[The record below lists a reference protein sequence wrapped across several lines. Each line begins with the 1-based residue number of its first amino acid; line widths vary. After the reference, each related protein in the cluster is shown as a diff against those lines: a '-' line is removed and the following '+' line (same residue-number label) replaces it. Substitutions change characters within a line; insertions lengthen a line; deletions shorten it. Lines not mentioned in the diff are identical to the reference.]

1 MAKLFICGDLLNN
14 VTTQNFFSSNIMEEI
29 KKTDYSIV
37 NFEAPIEN
45 NFEPIKKAGP
55 HKKQKK
61 ETISILKEVGFDL
74 LLLANNHIFDY
85 GKEGLKSTLD
95 ECHKNSIKT
104 IGAELSFEKAYE
116 PLIVNIKGFK
126 FGFINAS
133 EAQFG
138 ALTTNESESGYAWIN
153 HKRINE
159 TVIHLKEVESVDYII
174 FFAHAGL
181 EHYDIPLIEWRNR
194 YKELCDLGADCVI
207 GSHPHVPQG
216 YEKYGEKMIFY
227 SLGNFYFPKKDNQ
240 DKVEHGYSLI
250 LDFQKD
256 SSISFEMVY
265 HTVNNNVISRIAS
278 KDSIIDFKSLN
289 SKLEEDKYNKV
300 VDLVYSD
307 AYEKICYPYYAS
319 TFNAVIAGDKIQ
331 KKVKNLIKQLLFPK
345 INQESREIL
354 LYHLTRNETYRYITE
369 KAIKRKFDF

>member
-14 VTTQNFFSSNIMEEI
+14 VTTQNFFSSNIREQI
-29 KKTDYSIV
+29 QKVDYSIA
-37 NFEAPIEN
+37 NFEAPIET

-61 ETISILKEVGFDL
+61 ETIPILKEVGFDL

-194 YKELCDLGADCVI
+194 YRELCDLGADCVI

-240 DKVEHGYSLI
+240 DKIEHGYSLI

-265 HTVNNNVISRIAS
+265 HTVNNNVISRIDS
-278 KDSIIDFKSLN
+278 KDSIIDFKRLN
-289 SKLEEDKYNKV
+289 SKLEEDKYNKL

-319 TFNAVIAGDKIQ
+319 TFNAIIAGDKIQ
-331 KKVKNLIKQLLFPK
+331 RKVKNLI
-345 INQESREIL
+345 
-354 LYHLTRNETYRYITE
+354 
-369 KAIKRKFDF
+369 